1 MKICTLEAKL
11 DSIHQN
17 VLLKPTPLMSRLE
30 RSLISME
37 SGCFQ
42 HDSTQP
48 LGRFFQEMGQFLRC
62 LIDEKDFEPQE
73 EAQV

>member
-1 MKICTLEAKL
+1 MKICTLEAEL
-11 DSIHQN
+11 DSIHQSM
-17 VLLKPTPLMSRLE
+17 LLKPTSRMSRLE
-30 RSLISME
+30 RSLVSME
-37 SGCFQ
+37 SSRFQ

-48 LGRFFQEMGQFLRC
+48 LGKFFEEMGQFLRC